1 MASCYAKLSRKA
13 KKILVWERWGNIFHW
28 QSSGIHG
35 PEDIAGGGRAALDLL
50 PGAVAAGPNT
60 QSVEG
65 HALPALAD
73 GDSLIRAPAT
83 VEGPH
88 QAGIAGG
95 AGAPGLDGTGEG
107 GHRARWPGIL
117 CPVGGGIEADK
128 LPLRQSGAARAPPL
142 GQADVGHLRRP
153 QAHEAAPVG
162 VYLHH
167 IGAQQHPAGGHR
179 VAPPP
184 QSPDR
189 RRCYLRW

>member
-73 GDSLIRAPAT
+73 GDSLVRAPAT

-95 AGAPGLDGTGEG
+95 AGAPPPTKVKIG
-107 GHRARWPGIL
+107 
-117 CPVGGGIEADK
+117 K
-128 LPLRQSGAARAPPL
+128 LISIGKLLAAAAAGAA
-142 GQADVGHLRRP
+142 
-153 QAHEAAPVG
+153 AAALLIRFVF
-162 VYLHH
+162 
-167 IGAQQHPAGGHR
+167 
-179 VAPPP
+179 
-184 QSPDR
+184 
-189 RRCYLRW
+189 